1 MNCLVLGDGLLGS
14 EIITQ
19 TGWNCVSRKKNSVNA
34 EDFISWSGLL
44 DNYDTIVNCIGFTK
58 TYENNQKDS
67 WNLNVVFVSDLIEYC
82 NKNNKKLVHI
92 STDYLYAG
100 SVPNATESDVP
111 IPVNTWYGYS
121 KLVGDALVQLQ
132 SKNYLMCRLSHKPN
146 PFPYDSA
153 WTDIHTNCDSA
164 NIISGLVIDLINLDA
179 NGVYNV
185 GTEIKSIYDLAKRSN
200 PEITPINKPTHVPND
215 ISMNVEK
222 LTNKIKSKNKNINI
236 K

>member
-14 EIITQ
+14 EIISQ
-19 TGWNCVSRKKNSVNA
+19 TGWNYVSRKKDSVNA
-34 EDFISWSGLL
+34 EDFNNWSSLL

-67 WNLNVVFVSDLIEYC
+67 WNLNVVFVSELLEYC
-82 NKNNKKLVHI
+82 NNTGKKLVHI

-100 SVPNATESDVP
+100 SVPNATETDVP

-121 KLVGDALVQLQ
+121 KLVGDALVQLK
-132 SKNYLMCRLSHKPN
+132 SNNHLICRLSHKPN
-146 PFPYDSA
+146 PFPYESA

-164 NIISGLVIDLINLDA
+164 NIIAGLVIDLVNLEA
-179 NGVYNV
+179 VGVYNV
-185 GTEIKSIYDLAKRSN
+185 GTEIKSIYDLAKRSS
-200 PEITPINKPTHVPND
+200 PEIKPINKPAHVPDD

-222 LTNKIKSKNKNINI
+222 LNKIKNK

>member
-14 EIITQ
+14 EIISQ
-19 TGWNCVSRKKNSVNA
+19 TGWNYVSRKKDSVNA
-34 EDFISWSGLL
+34 EDFNNWSSLL
-44 DNYDTIVNCIGFTK
+44 DNYDTVVNCIGFTK

-67 WNLNVVFVSDLIEYC
+67 WNLNVVFVGELVEYC

-92 STDYLYAG
+92 STDYVYAG
-100 SVPNATESDVP
+100 SVPNATETDVP

-121 KLVGDALVQLQ
+121 KLVGDALVQLK
-132 SKNYLMCRLSHKPN
+132 SNNHLICRLSHKPN
-146 PFPYDSA
+146 PFPYESA

-164 NIISGLVIDLINLDA
+164 NVIAGLVIDLVNLEEV
-179 NGVYNV
+179 GVYNV

-200 PEITPINKPTHVPND
+200 SEIKPINKPSHVPND

-222 LTNKIKSKNKNINI
+222 LNKIKNK

>member
-1 MNCLVLGDGLLGS
+1 MKILVLGDGLLGS
-14 EIITQ
+14 EIVKQ
-19 TGWNCVSRKKNSVNA
+19 TGWDYISRHKDNIN
-34 EDFISWSGLL
+34 L
-44 DNYDTIVNCIGFTK
+44 DEFDEWMYKLGKYDIIVNCIANTD
-58 TYENNQKDS
+58 TYSDDKESHININYR
-67 WNLNVVFVSDLIEYC
+67 FVRHLVKYC
-82 NKNNKKLVHI
+82 NQTGKKLVHI

-100 SVPNATESDVP
+100 SVPNATENDVP

-146 PFPYDSA
+146 PFPYESA

-164 NIISGLVIDLINLDA
+164 NVIAGLVIELINLDE
-179 NGVYNV
+179 NGLYNV

-200 PEITPINKPTHVPND
+200 SEIIPINKPSHVPND

-222 LTNKIKSKNKNINI
+222 LNNTINKK
-236 K
+236 

>member
-14 EIITQ
+14 EIISQ
-19 TGWNCVSRKKNSVNA
+19 TGWNYVSRKKNSVNA

-44 DNYDTIVNCIGFTK
+44 DSYDTIVNCIGFTK

-67 WNLNVVFVSDLIEYC
+67 WNLNVVFVSELIEYC
-82 NKNNKKLVHI
+82 NNNNKKLVHI

-100 SVPNATESDVP
+100 SVPNATENDVP

-146 PFPYDSA
+146 PFPYESA

-164 NIISGLVIDLINLDA
+164 NVIAGLVIELINLDE
-179 NGVYNV
+179 NGLYNV

-200 PEITPINKPTHVPND
+200 SEIIPINKPSHVPND

-222 LTNKIKSKNKNINI
+222 LNNTINKK
-236 K
+236 